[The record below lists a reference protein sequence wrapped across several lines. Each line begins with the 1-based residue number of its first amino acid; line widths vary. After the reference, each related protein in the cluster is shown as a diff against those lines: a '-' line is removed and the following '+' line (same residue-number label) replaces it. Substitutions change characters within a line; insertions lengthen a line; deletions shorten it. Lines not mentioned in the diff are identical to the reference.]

1 MHKLV
6 ALGKSTY
13 SLKGIYIFFLDYL
26 FEREKVCV
34 QVSMNRRGRGRLD
47 RHMEKRTAN
56 TTVETETGVMQPPE
70 GGRAY
75 GGSTALLTS

>member
-34 QVSMNRRGRGRLD
+34 QVSMNRRGRGRG
-47 RHMEKRTAN
+47 RSRYP
-56 TTVETETGVMQPPE
+56 TEQGAGSQDPEIIKDPE
-70 GGRAY
+70 G
-75 GGSTALLTS
+75 S